1 MTPEV
6 PQEIW
11 WIVCQDLKRQQDFK
25 SLFNCARVS
34 RSWASHALPLLYS
47 IHDSSSAASD
57 DMGTTFDGKRRWA
70 GMWRSIILSSV
81 GRTFYPYCLWIKS
94 LGLSDLDQLLQD
106 IARDPKRRKLFFNG
120 HMSEFEIIDGSVK
133 TRAGKPVLGIQTI
146 VEKVG
151 DAITKFAQDASE
163 KQNKS
168 VQLTSLEGA
177 NLPTP
182 LLSVWTS
189 RLSTLTT
196 LSVRDGSVLTAE
208 VAESIRQNCPSFREL
223 TCYNIRGATVDQNM
237 SEFFRGLRED
247 SLENFRVLSANEI
260 GLGTLEG
267 LMHHSRCLRSLE
279 LSSLGNTSLPFL
291 HLLSSCQYLEELK
304 IEASIPSPPSTWAP
318 AGEDPLAIVASWLK
332 ECKTLKRL
340 SISKLA
346 GASKLLSDVLGSPDL
361 RLRELDVEL
370 IDDEEAFY
378 SALGHQADLES
389 LVFRSNAE
397 VPDPN
402 GARHDKLIDS
412 ICSCKKLKDLDI
424 MQKVIGIDQ
433 VQLTT
438 DDLFL
443 IKESLRNLEELNF
456 DGENLTDSIFQH
468 LAQMPSLRALYIN
481 GLSIFSYYGIK
492 SFIESLKASG
502 SHRDFRLDIVNQ
514 HGDAKISER
523 AEAELG
529 RMMASSLNGSFNLVY
544 FRDPSEDDMSDLSD

>member
-1 MTPEV
+1 
-6 PQEIW
+6 
-11 WIVCQDLKRQQDFK
+11 
-25 SLFNCARVS
+25 
-34 RSWASHALPLLYS
+34 
-47 IHDSSSAASD
+47 
-57 DMGTTFDGKRRWA
+57 MGTTFEGKRRWA
-70 GMWRSIILSSV
+70 GMWRSIILSSAGV
-81 GRTFYPYCLWIKS
+81 TFYPYCLWIKS
-94 LGLSDLDQLLQD
+94 LGLSDLDQLLLD
-106 IARDPKRRKLFFNG
+106 IARDSKRRKSFFEGPMNDFDIVSG
-120 HMSEFEIIDGSVK
+120 RMK
-133 TRAGKPVLGIQTI
+133 TRAGRPVLEIQKI

-151 DAITKFAQDASE
+151 GAITKFAKEASE
-163 KQNKS
+163 SQNKS

-177 NLPTP
+177 NLPTS

-237 SEFFRGLRED
+237 SEFFRSLREN

-260 GLGTLEG
+260 GLDALEG
-267 LMHHSRCLRSLE
+267 LMQHSRSLRSLE

-304 IEASIPSPPSTWAP
+304 IESSIPSPPSTWA
-318 AGEDPLAIVASWLK
+318 ADGEDPLPRVAIWLK
-332 ECKTLKRL
+332 ESRSLKRL
-340 SISKLA
+340 GISKLA
-346 GASKLLSDVLGSPDL
+346 GASKLLSDVLVSPDL

-370 IDDEEAFY
+370 IDDDEAFY
-378 SALGHQADLES
+378 SALGHQTDLES

-402 GARHDKLIDS
+402 GARHDRLLDS

-424 MQKVIGIDQ
+424 MQKAIGIDQ

-438 DDLFL
+438 GDLFL
-443 IKESLRNLEELNF
+443 IRESLRSLEELNF
-456 DGENLTDSIFQH
+456 DGENLTDAIFEH
-468 LAQMPSLRALYIN
+468 LSQMPSLRALYIN
-481 GLSIFSYYGIK
+481 GISIFTYDGIK
-492 SFIESLKASG
+492 SFIEALMVAG

-514 HGDAKISER
+514 NGDTQISER
-523 AEAELG
+523 HEAELVKL
-529 RMMASSLNGSFNLVY
+529 MASSLNGTFNLVY